1 MDLNPYAK
9 YLEGR
14 DPVEVIR
21 GTTAAI
27 EQLVERMPAEQVAL
41 TTPGEKWN
49 AREIV
54 AHLADCDLV
63 FGFRMRQA
71 LAMDSPTVQ
80 PFDQERWAL
89 RYGNVDLDSALA
101 MFAANRR
108 WNLLLIEGT
117 TAEERKRTLTH
128 PERGTIT
135 FWTIVETMAGHD
147 INHLGQLERLAIRE
161 KG

>member
-27 EQLVERMPAEQVAL
+27 RQLVERMPKEQIAL
-41 TTPGEKWN
+41 GVPGKKWN

-54 AHLADCDLV
+54 CHLADCELV
-63 FGFRMRQA
+63 FGFRMKQA
-71 LAMDSPTVQ
+71 LAEDAPTVQ
-80 PFDQERWAL
+80 PFDQEKWAL
-89 RYGNVDLDSALA
+89 RYGNVDMASAVRA
-101 MFAANRR
+101 FEASRR
-108 WNLLLIEGT
+108 WNVLLIEGA
-117 TAEERKRTLTH
+117 TAEERKRALTH
-128 PERGTIT
+128 PERGTMT

-147 INHLGQLERLAIRE
+147 VNHLGQLERLA
-161 KG
+161 G